1 MLRCI
6 RPPATRL
13 PLSHSFDEQ
22 VVRWP
27 ARILPRSCRQAPRIP
42 APRHMHPDAS
52 RPRPPCASRL
62 RRSPCTSPRCVPIR
76 TPPCKTRCIRR
87 MPTSCRCRTA
97 LATQSQSHLHTPGC
111 TSPSTSPRHTSI
123 PTPPCIPS
131 NTRPRPP
138 GSRHQNAPGCLVL
151 CARAPHDC
159 LIPNH
164 HSSHRHLLTLE
175 PSISCLRLC
184 ARAHHARPIPHS
196 HPSHRHLLIALAR
209 HALPALPA
217 SPAHTPLPRFAPGVG
232 LTVYDNS
239 CSCNLASSRSHKDIR
254 TCLLVVQQNA
264 RHVAGKRTKRSL
276 TRLHTRRPTSPPSAQ
291 PLPRARWRCQAT
303 SRT

>member
-1 MLRCI
+1 
-6 RPPATRL
+6 
-13 PLSHSFDEQ
+13 
-22 VVRWP
+22 
-27 ARILPRSCRQAPRIP
+27 
-42 APRHMHPDAS
+42 
-52 RPRPPCASRL
+52 
-62 RRSPCTSPRCVPIR
+62 
-76 TPPCKTRCIRR
+76 

-138 GSRHQNAPGCLVL
+138 PGSRHQNALGCLVL

-175 PSISCLRLC
+175 PSIICFRLC
-184 ARAHHARPIPHS
+184 ARAHHARPIPHR

-217 SPAHTPLPRFAPGVG
+217 SPAHTPLPRFAPGSCAHIVRQLKTEMSG
-232 LTVYDNS
+232 SARSADLFQKTHNVEQPPPTRAGPVVHQVKPMSLAEVPLQRCGRVSFVTPRRYDAPQGAAEG
-239 CSCNLASSRSHKDIR
+239 CF
-254 TCLLVVQQNA
+254 
-264 RHVAGKRTKRSL
+264 
-276 TRLHTRRPTSPPSAQ
+276 
-291 PLPRARWRCQAT
+291 
-303 SRT
+303 